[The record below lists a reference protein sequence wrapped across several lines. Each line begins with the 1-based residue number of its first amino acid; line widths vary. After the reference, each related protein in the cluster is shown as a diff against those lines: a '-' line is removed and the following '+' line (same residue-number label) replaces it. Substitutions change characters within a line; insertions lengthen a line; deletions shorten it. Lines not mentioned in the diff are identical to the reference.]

1 MRTLILLMALTT
13 LVACDNS
20 AWQPEIMDTATGQLR
35 TLTPREQT
43 GKTIVVNY
51 WASWCKPCIEEI
63 PELNRF
69 AEQHAA
75 DVIVLAMN
83 FDEPHPSQQQT
94 AAQQAGIRYPL
105 LVENPAVAL
114 KLPDIVGLPVTF
126 IVSDEGVVKQMLAG
140 PQTLASLEAA
150 LVAP

>member
-1 MRTLILLMALTT
+1 MRTLILLIALAG
-13 LVACDNS
+13 LVACDHT
-20 AWQPEIMDTATGQLR
+20 AWQPEIMDPATGNVR
-35 TLTPREQT
+35 TLSSKELA

-75 DVIVLAMN
+75 DVIVLAVN
-83 FDEPHPSQQQT
+83 FDQPEPGRQQA

-114 KLPDIVGLPVTF
+114 KLPDIEGLPMTF
-126 IVSDEGVVKQMLAG
+126 IVSDAGVVRQVLAG
-140 PQTLASLEAA
+140 PQTLASLEAT
-150 LVAP
+150 LKR